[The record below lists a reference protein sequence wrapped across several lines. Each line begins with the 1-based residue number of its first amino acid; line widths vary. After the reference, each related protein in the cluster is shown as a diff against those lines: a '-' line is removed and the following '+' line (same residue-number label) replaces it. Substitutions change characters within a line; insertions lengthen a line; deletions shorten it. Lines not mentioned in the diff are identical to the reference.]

1 MLPQRAMPTP
11 TYMTI
16 VPTRTSPLAR
26 RIYGT
31 PGERSPK
38 PPHTSGF
45 ERAQDELLRQGHAE
59 YQELAM
65 LRSGQRLAHQRLTQ
79 RPATAAA
86 ALGPGPP
93 ARRSCS
99 SPRPTSGRALATP
112 PRTAVVSSHVDV
124 FSTANYS
131 KSATSRPVTHEG
143 RRRPHVS
150 EEEVGAA
157 ERAMWRRELA
167 TVQQALAE
175 SEARL
180 QRLQAA
186 QAAPAHAAHSAAT
199 HSVPRAVNVHRA
211 GPARLTPGMVRHRA
225 TQVIA
230 KGRLEHEAMRSE
242 VEADLQRM
250 WRGLKVRPAPPL
262 LPSCCCASC
271 SLIAQLPWPHG
282 PALGGVQADGYA
294 SLASPV
300 LNLTLTP
307 TKADMANLAAAVSPT
322 RPQRAPSSVGTR
334 TPCASSG
341 EYEGWPTDPAP

>member
-124 FSTANYS
+124 FSTANFS

-250 WRGLKVRPAPPL
+250 WRGLKVRPAPPRPASLTQL
-262 LPSCCCASC
+262 LLCELQSDCTATLAPRPRTRWRAGRLIRLSSQPCPKPDPNPNQGRHGQPSGRREPHSAAAS
-271 SLIAQLPWPHG
+271 AE
-282 PALGGVQADGYA
+282 LGGNED
-294 SLASPV
+294 
-300 LNLTLTP
+300 
-307 TKADMANLAAAVSPT
+307 AV
-322 RPQRAPSSVGTR
+322 RELG
-334 TPCASSG
+334 
-341 EYEGWPTDPAP
+341 

>member
-38 PPHTSGF
+38 PPHTSAF
-45 ERAQDELLRQGHAE
+45 DRAQNELLRQGHAE

-65 LRSGQRLAHQRLTQ
+65 LRSGQRRAHGKLTQ

-86 ALGPGPP
+86 ALGTTRPVPP
-93 ARRSCS
+93 ALRSCG
-99 SPRPTSGRALATP
+99 SPRPTSGRALVTP
-112 PRTAVVSSHVDV
+112 PRTAEGSSHVDI
-124 FSTANYS
+124 FSHS
-131 KSATSRPVTHEG
+131 KPPSSRPVTHEG
-143 RRRPHVS
+143 RRRPHVRDDS
-150 EEEVGAA
+150 HQEASEVGAA

-186 QAAPAHAAHSAAT
+186 QAMQAAPAHAAHSAAT

-211 GPARLTPGMVRHRA
+211 GPARLSPGMVRHRA

-230 KGRLEHEAMRSE
+230 KGRLEHEAMRGE

-250 WRGLKVRPAPPL
+250 WRGLKVRPAPPRLSCPRL
-262 LPSCCCASC
+262 LLRKLQSDFTVILASRPRTRWRAGRLIRLSCQPCPKPDPNPNPGRHGQPCGCREPLSATASE
-271 SLIAQLPWPHG
+271 LG
-282 PALGGVQADGYA
+282 ENEDALGELG
-294 SLASPV
+294 
-300 LNLTLTP
+300 
-307 TKADMANLAAAVSPT
+307 
-322 RPQRAPSSVGTR
+322 
-334 TPCASSG
+334 
-341 EYEGWPTDPAP
+341 

>member
-16 VPTRTSPLAR
+16 VPIRTSPLAR

-38 PPHTSGF
+38 PPHTRGAF
-45 ERAQDELLRQGHAE
+45 ERAQDELLRQGRAE

-65 LRSGQRLAHQRLTQ
+65 LRSGQRRAHQRLTQ
-79 RPATAAA
+79 RPTTAAA
-86 ALGPGPP
+86 ALGTARPGPP
-93 ARRSCS
+93 ALSSCGL
-99 SPRPTSGRALATP
+99 PRPTSGRALATP

-124 FSTANYS
+124 FSTANHS
-131 KSATSRPVTHEG
+131 KSATSRPATHEG
-143 RRRPHVS
+143 RCRPHVR

-180 QRLQAA
+180 QRLQAVR
-186 QAAPAHAAHSAAT
+186 AAPAHLAAT

-211 GPARLTPGMVRHRA
+211 GPARLSPGMVRHRA

-250 WRGLKVRPAPPL
+250 WRGLKVRPYPPRL
-262 LPSCCCASC
+262 SC
-271 SLIAQLPWPHG
+271 P
-282 PALGGVQADGYA
+282 
-294 SLASPV
+294 
-300 LNLTLTP
+300 
-307 TKADMANLAAAVSPT
+307 AAAAQV
-322 RPQRAPSSVGTR
+322 AVV
-334 TPCASSG
+334 
-341 EYEGWPTDPAP
+341 